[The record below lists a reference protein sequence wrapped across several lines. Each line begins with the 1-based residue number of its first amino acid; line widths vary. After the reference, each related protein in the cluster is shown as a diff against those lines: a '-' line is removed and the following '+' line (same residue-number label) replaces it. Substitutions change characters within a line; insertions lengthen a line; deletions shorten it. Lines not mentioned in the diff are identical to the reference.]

1 MDYSVEYR
9 TGRMEMANL
18 LQKYQDREKFLVF
31 CKECSHYNSLWSCPP
46 LTFDPNEYLAP
57 YTWINLLCAK
67 INLDNET
74 IREADTKDKV
84 KTMGR
89 NIVFAVKRD
98 TDGRLRQLEAQI
110 PGSKSISSGGC
121 NLCENCSRTLGL
133 PCRKPNEMRYSLDSF
148 GLDLTAITKDVFQIE
163 ILWTKDH
170 LPQYFTLIHAFLT
183 KEPLPQALFESVGLT

>member
-1 MDYSVEYR
+1 MGYSVEYR
-9 TGRMEMANL
+9 NGRLEMANF
-18 LQKYQDREKFLVF
+18 LQKYQDREKFLAF
-31 CKECSHYNSLWSCPP
+31 CKECPHYNSLWSCPP
-46 LTFDPNEYLAP
+46 LTFDPNKYLAP

-74 IREADTKDKV
+74 IREAGTKDKV

-98 TDGRLRQLEAQI
+98 TDGRLRQLEAKI
-110 PGSKSISSGGC
+110 PGSRSISSGGC
-121 NLCENCSRTLGL
+121 NLCENCSRISGI

-163 ILWTKDH
+163 ILWSKDS